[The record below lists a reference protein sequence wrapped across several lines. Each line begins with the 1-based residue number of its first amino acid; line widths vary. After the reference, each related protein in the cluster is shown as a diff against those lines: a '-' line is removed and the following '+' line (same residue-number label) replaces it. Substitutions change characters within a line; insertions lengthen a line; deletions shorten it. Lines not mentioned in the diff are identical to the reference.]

1 MTEIP
6 GVLQDLLRRTKPD
19 LAAPLPPAGDWAD
32 WGLDSLDL
40 AELAA
45 RIEQHYR
52 LDIPDEDWRALRDF
66 GALRAY
72 LEARLERDA

>member
-1 MTEIP
+1 M
-6 GVLQDLLRRTKPD
+6 
-19 LAAPLPPAGDWAD
+19 PPAADWTD

-52 LDIPDEDWRALRDF
+52 LEIPDEDWRGLRNFASLSD
-66 GALRAY
+66 Y
-72 LEARLERDA
+72 LQARVDAGG